1 MIRATVF
8 YPSGEGRFDM
18 EYYLNSHVPLAVRLL
33 KPYGLIR
40 AEVDR
45 GISGAGPGE
54 AAPFATIA
62 YMVFDTMEDL
72 AKGMM
77 AHDAD
82 LAADV
87 KNFTDIKPFFQIS
100 EIVR

>member
-8 YPSGEGRFDM
+8 YPAHEGRFDM

-40 AEVDR
+40 AEVDK
-45 GISGAGPGE
+45 GISGGGPGE

-62 YMVFDTMEDL
+62 YMVFENMEDMT
-72 AKGMM
+72 KGMI
-77 AHDAD
+77 AHDAE

-87 KNFTDIKPFFQIS
+87 KNFTDLKPFFQVS
-100 EIVR
+100 EILR

>member
-18 EYYLNSHVPLAVRLL
+18 EYYLNSHVPFAVKLL

-40 AEVDR
+40 AEEDK
-45 GISGAGPGE
+45 GISGGGPGDV
-54 AAPFATIA
+54 APFATIA
-62 YMVFDTMEDL
+62 YMVFENMEDMT
-72 AKGMM
+72 KGMM
-77 AHDAD
+77 AHDAE

-100 EIVR
+100 EILK

>member
-8 YPSGEGRFDM
+8 YPAHEGRFDM
-18 EYYLNSHVPLAVRLL
+18 EYYLNSHVPLAERLL

-45 GISGAGPGE
+45 GISGGKPGE
-54 AAPFATIA
+54 AAPFTAVA
-62 YMVFDTMEDL
+62 YMVFDNVEGMT
-72 AKGMM
+72 KGMI
-77 AHDAD
+77 AHDAE

-87 KNFTDIKPFFQIS
+87 KNFTDLKPVFQIS
-100 EIVR
+100 EILK

>member
-8 YPSGEGRFDM
+8 YPSGKERFDM
-18 EYYLNSHVPLAVRLL
+18 EYYLNFHLPFAERLL

-40 AEVDR
+40 SEVDK
-45 GISGAGPGE
+45 GISGGAPGE

-62 YMVFDTMEDL
+62 YMVFENMEDMT
-72 AKGMM
+72 KGMM
-77 AHDAD
+77 AHDAE

-100 EIVR
+100 EILR

>member
-18 EYYLNSHVPLAVRLL
+18 EYYLNSHIPLAERLL

-40 AEVDR
+40 AEVDK
-45 GISGAGPGE
+45 GIAGGGPGE

-62 YMVFDTMEDL
+62 YMIFENMEGL
-72 AKGMM
+72 TKGMA
-77 AHDAD
+77 AHDAEM
-82 LAADV
+82 AADV
-87 KNFTDIKPFFQIS
+87 KNFTDLKPFFQIS
-100 EIVR
+100 EILR

>member
-18 EYYLNSHVPLAVRLL
+18 EYYLNSHIPFAERLL

-40 AEVDR
+40 AEVDK
-45 GISGAGPGE
+45 GISGGGPGE

-62 YMVFDTMEDL
+62 CMVFDNMEEMT
-72 AKGMM
+72 KGMI
-77 AHDAD
+77 AHDVDLSAD
-82 LAADV
+82 L

-100 EIVR
+100 EILR

>member
-8 YPSGEGRFDM
+8 YPSGDGRFDM

-40 AEVDR
+40 AEVDK
-45 GISGAGPGE
+45 GISGGGPGE
-54 AAPFATIA
+54 AAPFGTIA
-62 YMVFDTMEDL
+62 YMVFENMEDMT
-72 AKGMM
+72 KGMI
-77 AHDAD
+77 AHDPE

-87 KNFTDIKPFFQIS
+87 KNFTDLKPFFQIS
-100 EIVR
+100 EILR